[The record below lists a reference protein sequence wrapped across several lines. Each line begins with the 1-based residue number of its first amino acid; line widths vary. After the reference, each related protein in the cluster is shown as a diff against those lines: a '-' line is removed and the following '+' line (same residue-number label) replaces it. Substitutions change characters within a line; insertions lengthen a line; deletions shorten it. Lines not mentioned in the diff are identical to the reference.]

1 MGDFNGHNPIWGSP
15 DINLRGQQIETLID
29 NHCFCLLNSSNHT
42 YFHQPTRTFHTLDLA
57 LCSPSLVI
65 KWNFNTEDDLFNSD
79 HFPIILSYIDNDI
92 RYPERPRKFIFQKA
106 NWSLFSEFATLTLD
120 MVEEVS
126 IDDAV
131 DKVTCSIIQAA
142 DMAIPKTSG
151 KIPKIWKPWWN
162 EECRIFNKQQK
173 KAWDKFRRYPTTS
186 NLIDFKFAKATF
198 RRVKRTSQR
207 KSWQAFIST
216 ITNQISSKKL
226 WDKIRRLSGRYN
238 DNTSVSFLN
247 HNGQVITD
255 AKKIANTLAEAFSAV
270 SSASSYSQDF
280 ISHKTNEERHNI
292 DFNTLTDDEYNSD
305 FHFIEFKRA
314 LSKSHATS
322 PGPDNIHLLMLTHLT
337 ETSLHNILK
346 LFNRIWKEKKFP
358 SSWRRAVVIPI
369 LKPGKDAKNPNNYR
383 PIALTSVLCKLLE
396 RMVNSRL
403 VHVLEKKKCLSPFQS
418 GFRFGRGTIDNI
430 LLLENSIREA
440 FVSKK
445 HLVSILFDMEKAYDK
460 TWRVRIGNTLSDGF
474 YQEEGVPQGSVLS
487 VILFIIKINEVI
499 KQLPTGVS
507 GSLFVDDLEIHCS
520 GEDMGFVER
529 KLQEAVN
536 KISEWGRNNGFQISS
551 QKTVAIH
558 FCRRRGLHLDP
569 KLLLHDCTIPIV
581 RDAKYLGL
589 IFDSKLTFKPHVN
602 YLKRKCIQ
610 SLNIIK
616 MLSGTSY
623 GAETSALL
631 KVYKALIRSK
641 LDYGC
646 VVYGSASKSVLKALD
661 TVHHQ
666 GLRLSLGA
674 FRTSPIQSIYVLCKE
689 PSLELRR
696 ELLTLNTFFKI
707 KSNSSH
713 PMHYKVINPIYGSL
727 FSLRLSFTPTFGFR
741 VGGILR
747 NLNINDFPILEKVD
761 EFPPWKDIKLN
772 FIDDF
777 EHLPKSTTS
786 TLVYRSIFYEH
797 RHRFSNYEPVFT
809 DGSKS
814 EGHVGT
820 AVAMGNT
827 VVSERLHK
835 FCSVFTSEIYGIYL
849 ALTKMDSFNKNF
861 IVYTDSKSAIEAL
874 KKINTLSHPL
884 ALKCAEM
891 HQYLTEKGLKIA
903 FCWIPGHA
911 GISGNE
917 KADQAS
923 KLRP

>member
-1 MGDFNGHNPIWGSP
+1 
-15 DINLRGQQIETLID
+15 
-29 NHCFCLLNSSNHT
+29 
-42 YFHQPTRTFHTLDLA
+42 
-57 LCSPSLVI
+57 
-65 KWNFNTEDDLFNSD
+65 
-79 HFPIILSYIDNDI
+79 
-92 RYPERPRKFIFQKA
+92 
-106 NWSLFSEFATLTLD
+106 
-120 MVEEVS
+120 
-126 IDDAV
+126 
-131 DKVTCSIIQAA
+131 
-142 DMAIPKTSG
+142 
-151 KIPKIWKPWWN
+151 
-162 EECRIFNKQQK
+162 
-173 KAWDKFRRYPTTS
+173 
-186 NLIDFKFAKATF
+186 
-198 RRVKRTSQR
+198 
-207 KSWQAFIST
+207 
-216 ITNQISSKKL
+216 
-226 WDKIRRLSGRYN
+226 
-238 DNTSVSFLN
+238 
-247 HNGQVITD
+247 
-255 AKKIANTLAEAFSAV
+255 
-270 SSASSYSQDF
+270 
-280 ISHKTNEERHNI
+280 
-292 DFNTLTDDEYNSD
+292 
-305 FHFIEFKRA
+305 
-314 LSKSHATS
+314 
-322 PGPDNIHLLMLTHLT
+322 
-337 ETSLHNILK
+337 
-346 LFNRIWKEKKFP
+346 
-358 SSWRRAVVIPI
+358 
-369 LKPGKDAKNPNNYR
+369 
-383 PIALTSVLCKLLE
+383 
-396 RMVNSRL
+396 MVNSRL
-403 VHVLEKKKCLSPFQS
+403 VHVLEKKKWLSPFQS
-418 GFRFGRGTIDNI
+418 GFRFGRGTVDNI

-445 HLVSILFDMEKAYDK
+445 HLVSILIDMEKAYDK
-460 TWRVRIGNTLSDGF
+460 TWRYGILKDLYGIGFKGNLPIFIQNFLKTRSFRVRIGNTLSDVF

-499 KQLPTGVS
+499 KQLPTGVN

-520 GEDMGFVER
+520 GEDMGFIER

-536 KISEWGRNNGFQISS
+536 KISEWGKKNGFQISS
-551 QKTVAIH
+551 QKTVAMH

-589 IFDSKLTFKPHVN
+589 ILDSKLTFKPHVN
-602 YLKRKCIQ
+602 YLKRKCIH

-623 GAETSALL
+623 GAETSTLL

-646 VVYGSASKSVLKALD
+646 VVYGSGSKSVLKALD

-674 FRTSPIQSIYVLCKE
+674 FRTSPIQSIYVLSNE

-696 ELLTLNTFFKI
+696 ERLTLNTFFKI

-713 PMHYKVINPIYGSL
+713 PMHYKAINPIYGSL

-747 NLNINDFPILEKVD
+747 NLNVNDFPTLEKID
-761 EFPPWKDIKLN
+761 EFQPWKDIKLN

-786 TLVYRSIFYEH
+786 TLVYRSIFYDH

-814 EGHVGT
+814 EDHVGT
-820 AVAMGNT
+820 AVVIGNKV

-849 ALTKMDSFNKNF
+849 ALTKMDSFNKKF

-884 ALKCAEM
+884 TLKCAEM
-891 HQYLTEKGLKIA
+891 YQYLTEKGLKIA

-923 KLRP
+923 KTASLMIENFVALGDARQAVKILILKKWQSVWDEQQVNKLHEFHPSVRHVIISNLYRRQDVILTRLRIGHTRLTHKHLLCSEPPPMCSRCQSILSVRHILIECPNFNIFILNRFGRNITIRDLNDRSYGI